1 MDRRI
6 NTDGRSSWNTQ
17 DEPSR
22 RTPESDASF
31 LELMHELARDFSQTE
46 TGTSGQ
52 AETRPAEPRTAQ
64 PHTRQIGPYRIVEPL
79 GKGGMGSVYRAESV
93 HNGEAVALKTV
104 RRARKGLLQSLRRE
118 IQALVRLDSPGIVRI
133 LDHGVDNGLP
143 WYAMELVQGQTLRKL
158 CAHFVAKARERDGLR
173 QILSLVHRICGP
185 LAYLHGEGLVHR
197 DLKPENVLLRPA
209 GDGEGPGASSRD
221 LGMPVLVDLGL

>member
-118 IQALVRLDSPGIVRI
+118 IQALVRLDSRASCASSITASTTVCRGT
-133 LDHGVDNGLP
+133 P
-143 WYAMELVQGQTLRKL
+143 WSW
-158 CAHFVAKARERDGLR
+158 CKARR
-173 QILSLVHRICGP
+173 CGSC
-185 LAYLHGEGLVHR
+185 AR
-197 DLKPENVLLRPA
+197 TSSQRPEKGTA
-209 GDGEGPGASSRD
+209 
-221 LGMPVLVDLGL
+221 